1 MTTITG
7 RDIDLFAISQLV
19 IMCDLQARTG
29 MKPNRNTNPIKIAKI
44 TFDITG
50 RNEKIVTTLKDIL
63 DKAKAGVWPENY
75 VFRNAL
81 DKGMTGRE
89 VNAEEQYIDFFNNY
103 LTIEKFALDKGMK
116 IHEAESLLAF
126 GKDINHRRGVRK

>member
-7 RDIDLFAISQLV
+7 RNIDLLGISQLV
-19 IMCDLQARTG
+19 IMCELQARTG

-50 RNEKIVTTLKDIL
+50 RNETIVEKLKDI
-63 DKAKAGVWPENY
+63 KAKAEKGIWPDKY
-75 VFRNAL
+75 VFRNRM
-81 DKGMTGRE
+81 DQGMTGRE

-126 GKDINHRRGVRK
+126 GKDINHRRGVRR